1 MSKSI
6 IFGISGQD
14 GYYLQELLQKKGH
27 QVVGISRSAGGDV
40 ASRCYVEKLLKDH
53 HPDYIFHLAANST
66 TRHEA
71 LFENHETIS
80 TGTLNILESVKN
92 LCPAC
97 RVFITGS
104 GVQFVNK
111 GLPISEKDEFAPLS
125 AYAISRIQSVYA
137 ARYYRSL
144 GIQVYV
150 GYLFHHESPLRK
162 PNHLCK
168 KIAELAKRVREGSK
182 EKISLG
188 DISVQ
193 KEAGFAGDIV
203 SGIFALVSQEA
214 VFEATIGTGQAYSI
228 QDWIELC
235 FSKVGCDWRNHITTR
250 TDGFVP
256 EYPLLVSDPR
266 TILSLGWKP
275 GTSIDALAEMMLG
288 ENRSDK
294 R

>member
-1 MSKSI
+1 MEKTI

-14 GYYLQELLQKKGH
+14 GFYLQELLQKRSH
-27 QVVGISRSAGGDV
+27 QVFGVSRSIGGDV
-40 ASRCYVEKLLKDH
+40 ANRCYVEKLLKELQ
-53 HPDYIFHLAANST
+53 PDYIFHLAANST

-80 TGTLNILESVKN
+80 TGTLNILESVKEQ
-92 LCPAC
+92 CPAC

-111 GLPISEKDEFAPLS
+111 GIPVSEKDEFAPLS
-125 AYAISRIQSVYA
+125 AYAVSRIQSVYA

-144 GIQVYV
+144 GIKTYV

-182 EKISLG
+182 EQITLG
-188 DISVQ
+188 DVSVR
-193 KEAGFAGDIV
+193 KETGFAGDIAA
-203 SGIFALVSQEA
+203 GIWALVSQEA
-214 VFEATIGTGQAYSI
+214 VFEATIGTGKAYSI
-228 QDWIELC
+228 QEWIEVC
-235 FSKVGCDWRNHITTR
+235 FSKIGSDWRNHITLR

-256 EYPLLVSDPR
+256 EYPILVSDPT
-266 TILSLGWKP
+266 TIFSLGWLP
-275 GTSIDALAEMMLG
+275 AVDIHALADMMLT
-288 ENRSDK
+288 
-294 R
+294 